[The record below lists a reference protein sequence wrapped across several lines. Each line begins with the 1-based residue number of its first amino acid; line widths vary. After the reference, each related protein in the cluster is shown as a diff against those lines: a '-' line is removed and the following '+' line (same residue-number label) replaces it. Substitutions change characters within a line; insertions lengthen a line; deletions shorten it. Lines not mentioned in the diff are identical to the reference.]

1 LSTGEMVGSKIV
13 SEGSLIP
20 PVKVEEI
27 EYHPTRTSGQSLV
40 TNLAGTLLV
49 PLYRLISVAVL
60 TAILFG
66 LASYLI
72 LTLFYFVSKN
82 WVEPRIVS
90 PTDAQVLQ
98 LNGQLA
104 QGTLL
109 REQLATER
117 LDLLVKLRDAR
128 RKATDSGQ
136 FQSEVKKTAQRFVSD
151 NLHKLETVQD
161 VDRSFQSEAPQIVD
175 ADKSLTSTALAEA
188 EKLYK
193 AHLISQE
200 EWITR
205 KSQIAQFGVSA
216 LSLKRSSA
224 EIDGEKNFLRR
235 EIDSYSALLDTGAN
249 GQGLSADVLQAKRQL
264 ENSRLDLA
272 SAEDLAEALSQEIA
286 IIESAI
292 ARQDRL
298 LLGLQN
304 LPYVK
309 AAEQKL
315 TVAFVPYSNAQLLT
329 PGTPIFGCSFGILF
343 CRRVGQVAEALDGEV
358 VEKHPF
364 FNKEIRGLLVRIQFQ
379 DTKWDQSPVLFLQR
393 APLFF

>member
-1 LSTGEMVGSKIV
+1 
-13 SEGSLIP
+13 
-20 PVKVEEI
+20 
-27 EYHPTRTSGQSLV
+27 
-40 TNLAGTLLV
+40 
-49 PLYRLISVAVL
+49 
-60 TAILFG
+60 
-66 LASYLI
+66 
-72 LTLFYFVSKN
+72 
-82 WVEPRIVS
+82 
-90 PTDAQVLQ
+90 
-98 LNGQLA
+98 
-104 QGTLL
+104 
-109 REQLATER
+109 
-117 LDLLVKLRDAR
+117 
-128 RKATDSGQ
+128 
-136 FQSEVKKTAQRFVSD
+136 
-151 NLHKLETVQD
+151 VQD

-175 ADKSLTSTALAEA
+175 ADKSFTSTSLAEA

-193 AHLISQE
+193 AHLISEE

-205 KSQIAQFGVSA
+205 KTQIAQFGVSA
-216 LSLKRSSA
+216 LSLKRGSA

-235 EIDSYSALLDTGAN
+235 EIDSYSALLDTVTN

-272 SAEDLAEALSQEIA
+272 SAKDLDEALSQEIA
-286 IIESAI
+286 IIEAAI

-315 TVAFVPYSNAQLLT
+315 TVAFVPYSNAERLN
-329 PGTPIFGCSFGILF
+329 PGTAIFGCSFGILF

-364 FNKEIRGLLVRIQFQ
+364 FNKEIRGLLVRVQFQ
-379 DTKWDQSPVLFLQR
+379 DTKWDQSPVLFLQK

>member
-13 SEGSLIP
+13 SEGSIIP
-20 PVKVEEI
+20 QVKVEEVN
-27 EYHPTRTSGQSLV
+27 YRRTGTVGQSLV

-72 LTLFYFVSKN
+72 LTLFYFVSTT

-117 LDLLVKLRDAR
+117 LDLLVKLRDAK
-128 RKATDSGQ
+128 RKATDNGQ
-136 FQSEVKKTAQRFVSD
+136 FQNEVKKTAQRVVSD

-175 ADKSLTSTALAEA
+175 ANKSFTSAMLAEA

-193 AHLISQE
+193 AHLISE
-200 EWITR
+200 DEWITR
-205 KSQIAQFGVSA
+205 KSQIAQFGVST

-235 EIDSYSALLDTGAN
+235 EIDSYNTLLDTGTN

-272 SAEDLAEALSQEIA
+272 SANDLAEALSQEIT
-286 IIESAI
+286 IIEAAI

-315 TVAFVPYSNAQLLT
+315 TVAFVPYSNAQRLT
-329 PGTPIFGCSFGILF
+329 PGTAVFGCSVGILF

-364 FNKEIRGLLVRIQFQ
+364 FNKEIRGLLVRVEFQ
-379 DTKWDQSPVLFLQR
+379 GTKWDQSPVLFLEK

>member
-1 LSTGEMVGSKIV
+1 MVGSKIV

-27 EYHPTRTSGQSLV
+27 EYQPTRTSGQSLV

-72 LTLFYFVSKN
+72 LTLFYFVSKD

-136 FQSEVKKTAQRFVSD
+136 FQAEVKKTAQRVVSD

-161 VDRSFQSEAPQIVD
+161 VDRSYQSEAPQIVD

-193 AHLISQE
+193 ARLISQE

-272 SAEDLAEALSQEIA
+272 SAQDLAEALSQEIT
-286 IIESAI
+286 IIEGAI

-315 TVAFVPYSNAQLLT
+315 TVAFVPYSNAQQLT
-329 PGTPIFGCSFGILF
+329 PGTAIFGCSFGILF
-343 CRRVGQVAEALDGEV
+343 CRRVGQVAESLDGEV

-364 FNKEIRGLLVRIQFQ
+364 FNKEIRGLLVRVQFQ
-379 DTKWDQSPVLFLQR
+379 DTKWDQDPVLFLQR

>member
-1 LSTGEMVGSKIV
+1 LSTGEIIRSKIGYK
-13 SEGSLIP
+13 GSIVP
-20 PVKVEEI
+20 RVKVEELT
-27 EYHPTRTSGQSLV
+27 YQPARTLGQPLV

-49 PLYRLISVAVL
+49 PLYRMISLAIL

-66 LASYLI
+66 LATYLI
-72 LTLFYFVSKN
+72 LTLFYFVSKG

-117 LDLLVKLRDAR
+117 IDLLVKLREAR

-136 FQSEVKKTAQRFVSD
+136 FQDEVKKTAQRVVTD
-151 NLHKLETVQD
+151 NLRKLKTVQD
-161 VDRSFQSEAPQIVD
+161 VDRSYQSEAPQIVE
-175 ADKSLTSTALAEA
+175 ADKSFTSSSLADA

-193 AHLISQE
+193 AHLISEE
-200 EWITR
+200 EWINR
-205 KSQIAQFGVSA
+205 KSQIAQFGASS
-216 LSLKRSSA
+216 LSIRRSSA
-224 EIDGEKNFLRR
+224 EIDGEKNFLSR
-235 EIDSYSALLDTGAN
+235 EIDSYSSLLNSGSD
-249 GQGLSADVLQAKRQL
+249 GQGLSAAVLQAKRQL
-264 ENSRLDLA
+264 ENSRMDLA
-272 SAEDLAEALSQEIA
+272 SATDLADSLSQEVGM
-286 IIESAI
+286 IEQAI

-315 TVAFVPYSNAQLLT
+315 TVAFVPYSNAQQLT
-329 PGTPIFGCSFGILF
+329 PGTAIFGCSVGIIY

-364 FNKEIRGLLVRIQFQ
+364 FNKEIRGLLVRVQFQ
-379 DTKWDQSPVLFLQR
+379 DSKWEQSPVLFLQK

>member
-1 LSTGEMVGSKIV
+1 MVGSKIV

-20 PVKVEEI
+20 QVKVEEVN
-27 EYHPTRTSGQSLV
+27 YQPKGTLGQSLV
-40 TNLAGTLLV
+40 ANLAGTLLV

-98 LNGQLA
+98 LNSQLA

-128 RKATDSGQ
+128 RKATDNGQ
-136 FQSEVKKTAQRFVSD
+136 FQDEAKKTAQRVVSD

-175 ADKSLTSTALAEA
+175 ADKSFTSTSLAEA

-193 AHLISQE
+193 AHLISEE

-205 KSQIAQFGVSA
+205 KTQIAQFGVSA
-216 LSLKRSSA
+216 LSLKRGSA

-235 EIDSYSALLDTGAN
+235 EIDSYSALLDTVTN

-272 SAEDLAEALSQEIA
+272 SAKDLDEALSQEIA
-286 IIESAI
+286 IIEAAI

-315 TVAFVPYSNAQLLT
+315 TVAFVPYSNAERLN
-329 PGTPIFGCSFGILF
+329 PGTAIFGCSFGILF

-364 FNKEIRGLLVRIQFQ
+364 FNKEIRGLLVRVQFQ
-379 DTKWDQSPVLFLQR
+379 DTKWDQSPVLFLQK